1 MENDEGPL
9 VVGEISGESKT
20 EIYKTIEELLA
31 ETSRAIRTDAQL
43 CLFRIQFN
51 RGNEYPQ
58 PNRRKRILAE
68 IDDALEIWRIQPQ
81 IEELTSSD
89 LMIELLIETRISP
102 ETIVDALNHDCIDTV
117 AYWTVDPD
125 KFDLDIA
132 DTDDV
137 TTLRDQL
144 DQKQSANSVAVRLDH
159 VQSQMDTFAAYID
172 SLEEFLDEEG
182 TAQQLLENLRADMD
196 ELRDELRSAADER
209 DKLHTRVAGL
219 EATTP
224 SATEVDAEITRVDCA
239 LESLTDEFRQEI
251 DELNARLDTIQ
262 ADLNDQIEWR
272 QRFCKAITIT
282 EPNHDI
288 KTDN

>member
-1 MENDEGPL
+1 MESDEGTL
-9 VVGEISGESKT
+9 VTSEASGESKT
-20 EIYKTIEELLA
+20 EVHKTLEELLA
-31 ETSRAIRTDAQL
+31 ETSRAIRSDAQL
-43 CLFRIQFN
+43 CFFRIQFN
-51 RGNEYPQ
+51 RDDEYRQ
-58 PNRRKRILAE
+58 LNRRKRILAE

-125 KFDLDIA
+125 QFDLDIA

-137 TTLRDQL
+137 TTLRDEL
-144 DQKQSANSVAVRLDH
+144 DQEQSANSVAVRLDH

-196 ELRDELRSAADER
+196 DLREELQSGADER
-209 DKLHTRVAGL
+209 DELHARVTEL

-224 SATEVDAEITRVDCA
+224 SATEVDAEIARIDCA
-239 LESLTDEFRQEI
+239 LENLANEFRRETDE
-251 DELNARLDTIQ
+251 LHARLDTIQ
-262 ADLNDQIEWR
+262 ADLDDQIEWR
-272 QRFCKAITIT
+272 QRLCTAVAST
-282 EPNHDI
+282 EFNHDVEM
-288 KTDN
+288 DD